1 VDQDLRYG
9 LVVGLKENQLHFGK
23 ACEIR
28 NVIRGIGIHGGFLL
42 ALFL

>member
-1 VDQDLRYG
+1 MACRDQS
-9 LVVGLKENQLHFGK
+9 LHFGK

-28 NVIRGIGIHGGFLL
+28 NVIRGVGIHGGFLL